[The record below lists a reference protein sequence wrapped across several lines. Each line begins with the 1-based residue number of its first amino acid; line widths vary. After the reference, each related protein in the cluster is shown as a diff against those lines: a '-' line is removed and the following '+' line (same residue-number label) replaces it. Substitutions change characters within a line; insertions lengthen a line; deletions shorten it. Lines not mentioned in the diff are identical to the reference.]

1 MTGPAEGLDIL
12 KRMTATASTLET
24 RRRRPRFQR
33 AETAPRFQITTRDV
47 EIIRQVARHRF
58 LRSTHLFQLIGGSPQ
73 KISERLG
80 PLYHA
85 GFLDRPRSQL
95 EYHVR
100 GGGSAPLVYAL
111 GKRGAQLLKIQD
123 GLDNADVDWA
133 RKNHKTG
140 REFILHT
147 LAVADLRVALTV
159 ACRECK
165 GYSVQEP
172 DELLAAAP
180 EETQRARS
188 PWLWRVKVQ
197 HKGGMREIG
206 LLPDY
211 VFALILPDGRRR
223 PFVVEIDRGTMPVE
237 RTTLDQSSML
247 RKFLAYEGGRK
258 QSLHTSRFGWQ
269 NFRVLV
275 VTASAE
281 RATSMSA
288 LIARTDEI
296 KNSPLFLFTE
306 QRSMT
311 NESLFAVVWQVMSGK
326 S

>member
-1 MTGPAEGLDIL
+1 MAGTV
-12 KRMTATASTLET
+12 STSDP

-33 AETAPRFQITTRDV
+33 AEAPPAFHITARDV

-58 LRSTHLFQLIGGSPQ
+58 LRSTHLFQLVSGTPQ

-95 EYHVR
+95 EYYVR
-100 GGGSAPLVYAL
+100 GGGSAPLVYGL
-111 GKRGAQLLKIQD
+111 GSRGAQLLKIQD

-147 LAVADLRVALTV
+147 LAIADLRVALTV
-159 ACRECK
+159 ACRRHK
-165 GYSVQEP
+165 GYSVLDP
-172 DELLAAAP
+172 DQLLAAAP

-188 PWLWRVKVQ
+188 PWSWRVKVQ
-197 HKGGMREIG
+197 HRGAMREIG

-211 VFALILPDGRRR
+211 VFALMLPDGRRR
-223 PFVVEIDRGTMPVE
+223 PFVVEIDRGTMPGE
-237 RTTLDQSSML
+237 RAALDQSSML

-258 QSLHTSRFGWQ
+258 QGLHTTRFGWQ

-275 VTASAE
+275 VTDSAE
-281 RATSMSA
+281 RALSMRA
-288 LIARTDEI
+288 VIARTAEL
-296 KNSPLFLFTE
+296 KSSPLFLFAEHAALMQSDVLDT
-306 QRSMT
+306 
-311 NESLFAVVWQVMSGK
+311 VWTAASGK
-326 S
+326 RQPLI

>member
-1 MTGPAEGLDIL
+1 MAGTV
-12 KRMTATASTLET
+12 STSDP

-33 AETAPRFQITTRDV
+33 AEAPPAFHITARDV

-58 LRSTHLFQLIGGSPQ
+58 LRSTHLFQLVSGTPQ

-85 GFLDRPRSQL
+85 GFLDRPRSQI

-100 GGGSAPLVYAL
+100 GGGSAPLVYGL
-111 GKRGAQLLKIQD
+111 GSRGAQLLKIQD

-159 ACRECK
+159 ACRQHK
-165 GYSVQEP
+165 GYSVLDP
-172 DELLAAAP
+172 DQLLAAAP

-188 PWLWRVKVQ
+188 PWSWRVKAQ
-197 HKGGMREIG
+197 HKGAMREIG

-211 VFALILPDGRRR
+211 VFALMLPDGRRR
-223 PFVVEIDRGTMPVE
+223 PFIVEIDRGTMPVE
-237 RTTLDQSSML
+237 RTTLELSSML

-258 QSLHTSRFGWQ
+258 QDLHTSRFGWR

-275 VTASAE
+275 VTSSEE
-281 RATSMSA
+281 RAETMRA
-288 LIARTDEI
+288 LIGRTPALN
-296 KNSPLFLFTE
+296 NSPLFLFANHETLMK
-306 QRSMT
+306 SDILGT
-311 NESLFAVVWQVMSGK
+311 TWTAASGK
-326 S
+326 RTSLI

>member
-1 MTGPAEGLDIL
+1 MS
-12 KRMTATASTLET
+12 ATVLPSATQ
-24 RRRRPRFQR
+24 RRRPRFQR
-33 AETAPRFQITTRDV
+33 AETPPRFQITARDV

-147 LAVADLRVALTV
+147 LAVADLRVALAV
-159 ACRECK
+159 ACRERK

-188 PWLWRVKVQ
+188 PWSWRVKVQ
-197 HKGGMREIG
+197 HKGAMREIG

-237 RTTLDQSSML
+237 RATLDQSSML

-258 QSLHTSRFGWQ
+258 QGLHTSRFGWQ
-269 NFRVLV
+269 NFRVLI
-275 VTASAE
+275 VTASPE
-281 RATSMSA
+281 RAETMRTV
-288 LIARTDEI
+288 IARTTGIRDT
-296 KNSPLFLFTE
+296 PLFLFAE
-306 QRSMT
+306 HAALGRSDILAKGWT
-311 NESLFAVVWQVMSGK
+311 TASGEPQALA
-326 S
+326 

>member
-1 MTGPAEGLDIL
+1 MA
-12 KRMTATASTLET
+12 AASASSTQ
-24 RRRRPRFQR
+24 RRRPRFQR
-33 AETAPRFQITTRDV
+33 AEIPPRFQITARDV
-47 EIIRQVARHRF
+47 EIVRQVARHRF
-58 LRSTHLFQLIGGSPQ
+58 LRSTHLFQLIGGSAQ

-111 GKRGAQLLKIQD
+111 GKRGAQLLKVQD
-123 GLDNADVDWA
+123 GLDNTDVDWA

-147 LAVADLRVALTV
+147 LAVADLRVAVTL
-159 ACRECK
+159 ACRERT

-172 DELLAAAP
+172 DALLAAAP

-188 PWLWRVKVQ
+188 PWSWRVKMQ
-197 HKGGMREIG
+197 HKGVMREIG

-258 QSLHTSRFGWQ
+258 QGLHTSRFGWQ
-269 NFRVLV
+269 NFRVLI
-275 VTASAE
+275 VTASSE
-281 RATSMSA
+281 RAETMRRV
-288 LIARTDEI
+288 ITRTTEI

-306 QRSMT
+306 HATLTGSDALGNAWTATAGTKQ
-311 NESLFAVVWQVMSGK
+311 SLL
-326 S
+326 

>member
-1 MTGPAEGLDIL
+1 MTE
-12 KRMTATASTLET
+12 TTSASET

-33 AETAPRFQITTRDV
+33 ADTPQAVQITGRDV

-58 LRSTHLFQLIGGSPQ
+58 LRSTHIFQLIGGSPQ

-111 GKRGAQLLKIQD
+111 GNRGAQLLRIQD
-123 GLDNADVDWA
+123 GLEDADVDWA

-147 LAVADLRVALTV
+147 LAIADLRVALTL
-159 ACRECK
+159 ACRERK
-165 GYSVQEP
+165 GFALLEP
-172 DELLAAAP
+172 DQLLAAAP

-188 PWLWRVKVQ
+188 PWSWRVRVQ
-197 HKGGMREIG
+197 HHGSIQEIG

-223 PFVVEIDRGTMPVE
+223 PFLVEIDRGTMPVA

-258 QSLHTSRFGWQ
+258 QAVHTSRFGWK

-275 VTASAE
+275 SSASAE
-281 RATSMSA
+281 RLDTMPAVITRAPELKS
-288 LIARTDEI
+288 
-296 KNSPLFLFTE
+296 SPLFLFAE
-306 QRSMT
+306 HRAVSAA
-311 NESLFAVVWQVMSGK
+311 NILDLAWRDASDKIHSLV
-326 S
+326 

>member
-1 MTGPAEGLDIL
+1 MKA
-12 KRMTATASTLET
+12 MTATASSSATQ
-24 RRRRPRFQR
+24 RRRPRFQR
-33 AETAPRFQITTRDV
+33 AETPPRFQITARDV

-73 KISERLG
+73 KINERLG

-111 GKRGAQLLKIQD
+111 GKRGAQLLKVQD

-159 ACRECK
+159 ACRERQ

-180 EETQRARS
+180 VETQRARS
-188 PWLWRVKVQ
+188 PWSWRAKVQ
-197 HKGGMREIG
+197 HKGAICEIG

-258 QSLHTSRFGWQ
+258 QGLHTSRFGWQ

-275 VTASAE
+275 VTASPE
-281 RATSMSA
+281 RAETM
-288 LIARTDEI
+288 RTVIGRTAEL
-296 KNSPLFLFTE
+296 KSSPLFLFADHAA
-306 QRSMT
+306 MM
-311 NESLFAVVWQVMSGK
+311 ESDVLDHAWLSTTGK
-326 S
+326 PQALI